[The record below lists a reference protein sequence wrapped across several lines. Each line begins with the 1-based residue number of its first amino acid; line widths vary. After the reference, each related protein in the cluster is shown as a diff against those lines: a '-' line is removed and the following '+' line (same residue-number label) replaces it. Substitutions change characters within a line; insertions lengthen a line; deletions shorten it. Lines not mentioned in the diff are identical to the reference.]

1 MEYFF
6 LRFQEFSLY
15 FSRLLA
21 MMSVAPLF
29 SGQSFSFFY
38 RVALSFLVSSMILP
52 ILTPSPEFYDKI
64 QNQYFIL
71 IAQQIFI
78 GLLIGF
84 SLQVLFG
91 AFQMAG
97 EFFSVQM
104 GFGISEVFDPL
115 SQISLPLMGTIK
127 NMMAIY
133 VFLISGS
140 HLLLI
145 KAVVYSIEKTPYIQK
160 TISAHA
166 DGVIEYLILLT
177 SAMFLIALKI
187 ALPIMGTLFMVS
199 LTLGLLSKTAPQ
211 MNILML
217 GFPIKILIGFI
228 VIAGIAPV
236 FIHLMQDQLDIFFN
250 QIDTLIEN
258 GII

>member
-1 MEYFF
+1 MDIFV

-15 FSRLLA
+15 FSRMLA

-38 RVALSFLVSSMILP
+38 RVAISFLIATMLIPVLS
-52 ILTPSPEFYDKI
+52 PSAEFYNEI
-64 QNQYFIL
+64 QNHFFLL
-71 IAQQIFI
+71 IAEQIFI
-78 GLLIGF
+78 GILIGF

-115 SQISLPLMGTIK
+115 SQISLPLMGTVK
-127 NMMAIY
+127 NLMAIY
-133 VFLISGS
+133 VFLVSGAY
-140 HLLLI
+140 LWLI
-145 KAVVYSIEKTPYIQK
+145 KAVVYSIEKAPYIQ
-160 TISAHA
+160 TMANQNAQNMI
-166 DGVIEYLILLT
+166 DYLILLT
-177 SAMFLIALKI
+177 SAMFLISLKI
-187 ALPIMGTLFMVS
+187 ALPVMGTLFMVS

-217 GFPIKILIGFI
+217 GFPLKILIGFI
-228 VIAGIAPV
+228 VLAGIAPI
-236 FIHLMQDQLDIFFN
+236 FINLMFEQFELFYAHL
-250 QIDTLIEN
+250 DTMIEGGLN
-258 GII
+258 